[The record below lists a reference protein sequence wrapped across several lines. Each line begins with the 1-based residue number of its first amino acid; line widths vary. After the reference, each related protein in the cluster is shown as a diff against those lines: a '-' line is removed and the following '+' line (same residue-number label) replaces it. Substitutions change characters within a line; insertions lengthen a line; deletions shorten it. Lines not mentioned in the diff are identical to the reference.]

1 MSEILDLKALE
12 QIKINEYTISME
24 ILGYHKVI
32 RYHNNGTKAF
42 ELIYA
47 NRDSKILVV
56 LSKQID
62 STKDYNKY
70 QCVDT
75 STFELIEVHF
85 KVV

>member
-1 MSEILDLKALE
+1 MSKILDLKALE

-42 ELIYA
+42 KLIYV
-47 NRDSKILVV
+47 NGDFKNLVV

-62 STKDYNKY
+62 STKDYTKY

-75 STFELIEVHF
+75 NTFELIEVHF
-85 KVV
+85 KAM